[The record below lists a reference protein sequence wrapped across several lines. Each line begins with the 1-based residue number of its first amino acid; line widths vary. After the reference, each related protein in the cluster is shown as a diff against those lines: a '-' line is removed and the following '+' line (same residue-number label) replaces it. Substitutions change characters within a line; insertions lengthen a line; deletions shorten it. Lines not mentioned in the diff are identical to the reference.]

1 VSLSD
6 WLKTAI
12 MHPLQERVVGLGVC
26 PKCHTKTLEPKH
38 EGAGM
43 QFNQC
48 GRCLTVY
55 VVELNDGADSRRT
68 SDG

>member
-1 VSLSD
+1 MTD
-6 WLKTAI
+6 WNITELLKTAV

-38 EGAGM
+38 EAEGM

-48 GRCLTVY
+48 HQCLTVY
-55 VVELNDGADSRRT
+55 VVAPWKAEP
-68 SDG
+68 